1 MECGLG
7 DEARIVEKFKLTPT
21 CLGIITFSIFS
32 NSSNSVNDVTWIIVL
47 NQSFEPCW

>member
-32 NSSNSVNDVTWIIVL
+32 NSSNSVNDVTWIIF
-47 NQSFEPCW
+47 FEPIF

>member
-21 CLGIITFSIFS
+21 CLGIELL
-32 NSSNSVNDVTWIIVL
+32 VL
-47 NQSFEPCW
+47 KSQKYHA